1 MSGQTW
7 YTPEEAQAVF
17 REANEAF
24 VRGELAEAEAGYR
37 KLLEHGSGG
46 QDVLYNL
53 GTTALAQGKLGEAVL
68 QLERARRE
76 GPDSADL
83 EANLALAHSRQLDKV
98 VGEAVQGSF
107 VERLA
112 SATPIHAAGPAFV
125 ALWVLGLVL
134 LAARRLAR
142 GGLRLACA
150 VGAAVMLVVA
160 LPLGGLLAAHAWA
173 AEHVEEAVVLAGTAQ
188 AREFP
193 SPEGKVDF
201 EVHAGLLV
209 RLLERSGDFVRIRLP
224 NGREGW
230 TQAENVA
237 SL

>member
-1 MSGQTW
+1 MSSATW

-17 REANEAF
+17 REANAAY
-24 VRGELAEAEAGYR
+24 VRGALADAEAGYL

-68 QLERARRE
+68 YLERARRE

-83 EANLALAHSRQLDKV
+83 ETNLALAHSRQLDKV
-98 VGEAVQGSF
+98 VGEAVQGTF
-107 VERLA
+107 LERVA
-112 SATPIHAAGPAFV
+112 TATPIQAAGPAFV
-125 ALWVLGLVL
+125 TLWVLGLGL
-134 LAARRLAR
+134 LAVRRLVR
-142 GGLRLACA
+142 GGLRAACA

-160 LPLGGLLAAHAWA
+160 VPLGGLLAAHAWVGA
-173 AEHVEEAVVLAGTAQ
+173 HVEEAVVLAGTAQ

-193 SPEGKVDF
+193 SPEGKVAF
-201 EVHAGLLV
+201 EVHVGLMV
-209 RLLERSGDFVRIRLP
+209 RVLERSGDFVRIRLP

-230 TQAENVA
+230 TQAEHVA